1 MNSRIIPARLEHRR
15 KWPREH
21 SFGYDLLLYLFDLN
35 ELEGLDRGVSLFG
48 YNRSRPVSLHDE
60 DYLAP
65 GSGSIRSKLA
75 GHLQGEGIEVLDSDT
90 LLLLTGPRVL
100 GYVFNPVSFHFL
112 LRDRIPVCIT
122 AEVNNTF
129 GEKHLYTLHP
139 PQAGGFPFEFEQDK
153 GFHVSPFFDLCGSYR
168 FRFEDITRDLDVA
181 ITLVRDGIEVFSARL
196 SRNGTARPVS
206 SGAIL
211 SDLARRP
218 LAPHLTWPRILRQ
231 ASALWAGKR
240 ITFHPKPAPADPM
253 TIRTRQRRWEK
264 IPDLLARRAVLAALR
279 RAEKDRLCIRLQD
292 GTVLSFGARATGPAA
307 EIRVRSD
314 RFFLRTALKG
324 DIGLG
329 ESWADRDWDSPD
341 LNRVMRFFMANR
353 PLFSPDPGTGPKK
366 MARLGL
372 ETLRRPLLG
381 PVRSN
386 SLRRSPANIRAHYDL
401 SNRFFELFLDPT
413 MTYSA
418 ALFADQDDSL
428 EQAQKRKLRRMAE
441 LAEIRPGDHVL
452 EIGCGWG
459 SFALDAAARLGC
471 RVTCL
476 TLSRE
481 QHDLA
486 RSRIRAAGL
495 DHLVD
500 IRLQD
505 YRTLDRRF
513 DAVVSIEMLEAVGH
527 RYHPVFFRTLDR
539 VLRPGGRAALQVITI
554 QDGHYDRYRR
564 SLCWIRKHIFPG
576 GLLPSL
582 TRICTVTAAHTS
594 LNVLHMDRIGRQYAR
609 TLALWRERFQDNMGA
624 IREMGFDERFI
635 RSWIYYLVCCEEGF
649 TSGHID
655 DLQLVLGRPE
665 EVRT

>member
-1 MNSRIIPARLEHRR
+1 MNSRIIPTRLEHRR
-15 KWPREH
+15 MWPREH
-21 SFGYDLLLYLFDLN
+21 AFGYNLLVYLFDLN
-35 ELEGLDRGVSLFG
+35 ELEGLNRSVSLFG
-48 YNRSRPVSLHDE
+48 YNRSRPVALHDK
-60 DYLAP
+60 DYLSP
-65 GSGSIRSKLA
+65 GSGSIRSKLTA
-75 GHLQGEGIEVLDSDT
+75 HLQREGIEVFDSDT
-90 LLLLTGPRVL
+90 LLLLTCPRVL

-112 LRDRIPVCIT
+112 LRDRVPVCIT

-139 PQAGGFPFEFEQDK
+139 PQSDGFPLTFEQDK
-153 GFHVSPFFDLCGSYR
+153 GFHVSPFFDLRGTYR
-168 FRFEDITRDLDVA
+168 FRFTDITRDLEVS
-181 ITLVRDGIEVFSARL
+181 ITLVRDGREVFSARL
-196 SRNGTARPVS
+196 SRNGQARLIS
-206 SGAIL
+206 SGSIL
-211 SDLARRP
+211 SCLARRP

-231 ASALWAGKR
+231 ATALWAGKR

-264 IPDLLARRAVLAALR
+264 LPDFLARRAVLAFLR
-279 RAEKDRLCIRLQD
+279 RAENNGLRLRLQD
-292 GTVLSFGARATGPAA
+292 GTVLSFGARTPEPGA
-307 EIRVRSD
+307 EIRVLSD

-329 ESWADRDWDSPD
+329 ESWADQDWDSPD
-341 LNRVMRFFMANR
+341 LNRVLRFFMANR
-353 PLFSPDPGTGPKK
+353 PLFSPDPGTRFQAVGR
-366 MARLGL
+366 AAL

-381 PVRSN
+381 PIRPN
-386 SLRRSPANIRAHYDL
+386 TLRRSPANIQAHYDL

-418 ALFADQDDSL
+418 ALFAARDDTL

-441 LAEIRPGDHVL
+441 LAGIRKEDHVL
-452 EIGCGWG
+452 ELGCGWG
-459 SFALDAAARLGC
+459 SFALDTAARIGC

-486 RSRIRAAGL
+486 RDRISRAGL

-505 YRTLDRRF
+505 YRTVRDRF

-527 RYHPVFFRTLDR
+527 RYHPVFFKTLDR

-554 QDGHYDRYRR
+554 QDSHYARYRR

-576 GLLPSL
+576 GMLPSL
-582 TRICTVTAAHTS
+582 TRICAVTAAHTS
-594 LNVLHMDRIGRQYAR
+594 LNVLHMDRIGPQYAR
-609 TLALWRERFQDNMGA
+609 TLTLWRERFQDNMEA
-624 IREMGFDERFI
+624 VRDMGFDDRFI
-635 RSWIYYLVCCEEGF
+635 RNWIYYLVCCEEGF
-649 TSGHID
+649 SSGHID